1 MNMNK
6 KSFFSAAIF
15 IIMIFVSACISQG
28 KEKETLVLLQTNMG
42 DIKLKLYNET
52 PGHRDKFIKL
62 VKSGF
67 YDSIL
72 FHRVIDSF
80 MIQAGDP
87 STKME
92 MTKENIARYDYTIP
106 AEINDSLFHKKG
118 VLAAARQGDQFNP
131 ERASSGTQFYIVEGR
146 PFNDEELDNIE
157 KRIDATLKQGI
168 FYKYLVAERKR
179 VAEAGENK
187 SAAEIQEFASI
198 VAMDEIDDMKPYKI
212 PEERR
217 EVYRTIGGTP
227 HLDKQ
232 YTVFGEV
239 VSGQEIVDA
248 IAAAKTDGRDKP
260 VKDIMILKAKIVRK

>member
-1 MNMNK
+1 MNK
-6 KSFFSAAIF
+6 KNLFSATILF
-15 IIMIFVSACISQG
+15 MMMFLSACTSQG

-52 PGHRDKFIKL
+52 PGHRDNFIKL

-67 YDSIL
+67 YDSIR

-92 MTKENIARYDYTIP
+92 MNEENIAKYVYTIP

-131 ERASSGTQFYIVEGR
+131 ERASSGTQFYIVEGKT
-146 PFNDEELDNIE
+146 FNDEELDNIE
-157 KRIDATLKQGI
+157 KRVDATIKQGI

-187 SAAEIQEFASI
+187 SAAEIQEFAAM
-198 VAMDEIDDMKPYKI
+198 VAMDEIEDMRPYKI

-217 EVYRTIGGTP
+217 EVYRTVGGTP
-227 HLDKQ
+227 HLDTQ

-248 IAAAKTDGRDKP
+248 IAAAKTDSRDKP
-260 VKDIMILKAKIVRK
+260 LEDIVIIKAKIVRK